1 MISRKIMNSLK
12 ITLNNCFGIGTF
24 YHTFDLSKG
33 HVIMIYAPNGTMKTS
48 FARSFLSFENKHNP
62 EDLID
67 ETKKSSYSFIL
78 DGNRLTNNQVYVYKT
93 EDNQI
98 EPNGIRHVEEN
109 NILSFVSDFQII
121 EKYHEILKPIEGLF
135 FKIGERFKS
144 YSKIKR
150 PLEDEFL
157 KVFKAKGVL
166 AKYDSLYKAFEEFK
180 IFNFNNC
187 DFSNVCYSDIFD
199 DHETSLKYIRQNID
213 ILLTPI
219 GNIRKQVKIDNYNRW
234 DRLCE
239 IVDTNLYIRK
249 KICDLESLRK
259 DLLLYFVKLE
269 KELIFQFCTLYNSKL
284 NQLQK
289 IVDIVD
295 KDKEAWNKIR
305 STFSNRFH
313 VPYMLEI
320 SNKAEAVLNK
330 SLLHINYLYRDS
342 NGIIQYKS
350 KEHFLNF
357 ISTGEK
363 RAYYLLLNLFEIEKR
378 KERKEPQIIVID
390 DIAES
395 FDYKNK
401 YAIVE
406 YLAEL
411 RRQDNFILIILTH
424 NFDFY
429 RTVQSRLDV
438 KNIFIASKDKNRCI
452 TLKNGK
458 YVKDIIKNELIRN
471 AHITKYMIALI
482 PFVRNIVEYTKGGD
496 SSEYKLLTAYLH
508 MQNTTKSLTLE
519 SLYKTICS
527 NIAVGE
533 MSKENIS
540 AGNYFNEL
548 IKLANNILSS
558 NDDISITN
566 KLVLSIA
573 IRLTAED
580 FIYNSLPKEVLNN
593 IENNKDFTFFL
604 FDEYKSIFRH
614 KGNNCSV
621 LTKVLMMTSENIHL
635 NNFMFEPII
644 DLSLE
649 YLKKLFNE
657 VKTLR

>member
-1 MISRKIMNSLK
+1 MNSLK
-12 ITLNNCFGIGTF
+12 ITLINCFGIGTF
-24 YHTFDLSKG
+24 NHTFDLSKG

-48 FARSFLSFENKHNP
+48 FARSLLSFENKHNP

-121 EKYHEILKPIEGLF
+121 EKYNEILKPIEGLF
-135 FKIGERFKS
+135 LKIGERFKS

-199 DHETSLKYIRQNID
+199 DHETSLKYIRNNID

-259 DLLLYFVKLE
+259 DLLLYFVKQE

-289 IVDIVD
+289 IVEIVD

-378 KERKEPQIIVID
+378 KERKGPQIIVID

-395 FDYKNK
+395 FDYRNK
-401 YAIVE
+401 YAIIE
-406 YLAEL
+406 YLADL
-411 RRQDNFILIILTH
+411 QDCKNFILIILTH

-429 RTVQSRLDV
+429 RTIHSRLDV
-438 KNIFIASKDKNRCI
+438 SNIFIANKDKERNI
-452 TLKNGK
+452 LLQDGS
-458 YVKDIIKNELIRN
+458 YVRDIIKNKLIKN
-471 AHITKYMIALI
+471 IGNPKYLIALI
-482 PFVRNIVEYTKGGD
+482 PFVRNIVEYTKGNKSKD
-496 SSEYKLLTAYLH
+496 YIELTAYLH
-508 MQNTTKSLTLE
+508 VKSETKSLTMGDLMRIITDNIYL
-519 SLYKTICS
+519 SHKTFIS
-527 NIAVGE
+527 NANKKYIDCLFYEAEEVQKSDNIIAVE
-533 MSKENIS
+533 
-540 AGNYFNEL
+540 
-548 IKLANNILSS
+548 
-558 NDDISITN
+558 N
-566 KLVLSIA
+566 KLVLSMALRIIVESYMKGYLDGKIDEYQD
-573 IRLTAED
+573 IRSNQT
-580 FIYNSLPKEVLNN
+580 K
-593 IENNKDFTFFL
+593 FL
-604 FDEYKSIFRH
+604 FEKYQQYYPH
-614 KGNNCSV
+614 KEKECEIIR
-621 LTKVLMMTSENIHL
+621 KVLMLTSENIHI

-644 DLSLE
+644 DLSLDE
-649 YLKKLFNE
+649 LKVLYNEVKSLKKL
-657 VKTLR
+657 L